1 MEIAQGYN
9 IIDLCIALILLIGL
23 ILGIWKGFV
32 RSITAFASVVLG
44 VLAAMKYYPAVEPY
58 LGKISKLDPQIS
70 MILSMV
76 IIFILVQI
84 VFVLLRLLLEAAV
97 DVTKLGW
104 LDRTFGALMG
114 LLAATVL
121 IVVAVQGL
129 MIGIPEETVVKKSK
143 LVPVANRIG
152 TKMLEYMP
160 QGMKQQLEKSIK
172 EWKGSKAPTK
182 SVSDKKS
189 APTKAPI
196 GTPQQTV
203 PESAK

>member
-9 IIDLCIALILLIGL
+9 IIDLCIALVLLIGL

-32 RSITAFASVVLG
+32 RSITALASVVLG
-44 VLAAMKYYPAVEPY
+44 VFGAMKYYPAVEPY

-160 QGMKQQLEKSIK
+160 QGMKQQLEKSVK
-172 EWKGSKAPTK
+172 EWKGSKAATK
-182 SVSDKKS
+182 SGSDKKS
-189 APTKAPI
+189 APPQAPI
-196 GTPQQTV
+196 GTPQKKA
-203 PESAK
+203 PESAR